1 MAQLEAKPALA
12 TTVFSLGKFP
22 FTSKKVET
30 FNRGSPPKPVLIV
43 TPTTSGQYPVIL
55 FLHGF
60 LLQNG
65 FYSQLLEHISSHGF
79 IVVAPQLYEPNI
91 FTVPSGPEEI
101 ESAARVTDWL
111 SNGLQPQLPENVQ
124 ANLLK
129 LALAGHSR
137 GGQAAFALALGH
149 ANTSLKFSVLLGIDP
164 VAGTEHV
171 KLEPYIL
178 TNVPRSFNISIP
190 VTVIGT
196 GLGPK
201 KELLKPFPSAP
212 EGFNHVQYFN
222 ECKPPC
228 AHFVTKDYGH
238 LDMLNDNLSDT
249 FAAPMRNLLC
259 VNGEGPRD
267 PMRKSVG
274 GIVVAILK
282 AYTLEGERGD
292 LEAIL
297 GDPNIAPVKI
307 EPAELIEA

>member
-1 MAQLEAKPALA
+1 MAMAEAKPALA
-12 TTVFSLGKFP
+12 TTVFSLGNFP

-30 FNRGSPPKPVLIV
+30 SNRGSPPKPVLIV

-60 LLQNG
+60 FLRNG

-79 IVVAPQLYEPNI
+79 IVVA
-91 FTVPSGPEEI
+91 
-101 ESAARVTDWL
+101 
-111 SNGLQPQLPENVQ
+111 PQLPENVQ

-137 GGQAAFALALGH
+137 GGQAAFALALGY

-164 VAGTEHV
+164 VAGNEFA

-238 LDMLNDNLSDT
+238 LDMLNDKLSD
-249 FAAPMRNLLC
+249 FADLMRNLFC

-297 GDPNIAPVKI
+297 GDPDLVPVKI
-307 EPAELIEA
+307 EPLPELIEA